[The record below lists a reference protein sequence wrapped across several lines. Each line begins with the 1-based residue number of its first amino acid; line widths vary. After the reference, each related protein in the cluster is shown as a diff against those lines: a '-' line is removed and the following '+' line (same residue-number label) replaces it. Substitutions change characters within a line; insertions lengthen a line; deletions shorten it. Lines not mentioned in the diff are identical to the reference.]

1 MIEGEDL
8 RLKIRRAAAE
18 DLDALGKLG
27 GELVFQHVAY
37 DKLRFKPPATIVE
50 DYTEFFKNEIANESS
65 VVLIAELDAEIVGY
79 AFIRFEA
86 ASFVELLA
94 AGAWLHDIYLVEAAR
109 GKGVSEPFF
118 AAIIEAAQNL
128 GSASLMLSV
137 SPHNSVARKFFE
149 RHGFRP
155 TMQEMRL
162 DFE

>member
-1 MIEGEDL
+1 MTESKDL
-8 RLKIRRAAAE
+8 RLNIRRAAAE

-37 DKLRFKPPATIVE
+37 DKLRFQPTASIVE

-79 AFIRFEA
+79 ACIRFEA

-109 GKGVSEPFF
+109 
-118 AAIIEAAQNL
+118 NL
-128 GSASLMLSV
+128 GSDNLMLSV
-137 SPHNSVARKFFE
+137 SPHNRVARKFFE